1 MCRRR
6 FADDRVLARIRIRNF
21 DYVGIQDVV
30 DRVQTGA
37 TVRARLPTTGRVKP
51 SDLRAQAEKLIA
63 DGMMP
68 DLDSLLDVIG
78 QIRSEY
84 QPKILEAR
92 RQARIHVVRRSDSL
106 GEEIRT
112 ARQRTHKRQTPH
124 P

>member
-6 FADDRVLARIRIRNF
+6 FADDRVLARIRIRSF
-21 DYVGIQDVV
+21 DYVGIPDVV

-37 TVRARLPTTGRVKP
+37 TVRSRPQKTSVHINQ

-68 DLDSLLDVIG
+68 DLHSVLDVIG
-78 QIRSEY
+78 QIRKEY

-92 RQARIHVVRRSDSL
+92 RQAKIHVVRKPL
-106 GEEIRT
+106 
-112 ARQRTHKRQTPH
+112 
-124 P
+124 